1 MEQNVT
7 ISKYAT
13 SNILSKLIQKAKQF
27 TAIKVKSWG
36 TLNGRFMVLQVYQ
49 TGQQVK
55 LVKQVIELLLT

>member
-1 MEQNVT
+1 MQQNAT

-13 SNILSKLIQKAKQF
+13 SNMLSKLIQKAKQS

-49 TGQQVK
+49 AGQTGQTGQ
-55 LVKQVIELLLT
+55 TGD